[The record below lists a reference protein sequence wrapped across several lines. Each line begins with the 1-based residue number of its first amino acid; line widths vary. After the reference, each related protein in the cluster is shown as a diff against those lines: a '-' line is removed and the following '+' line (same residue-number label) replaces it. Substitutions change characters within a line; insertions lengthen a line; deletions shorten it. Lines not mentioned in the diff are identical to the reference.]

1 MKIILLALRS
11 LTRFRLYSA
20 INILGLALCLACII
34 TLFRY
39 IYQETTV
46 DHFNQYL
53 DRLYF
58 TTLQYQNSPMIRFSG
73 SFNISNEPDYK
84 EPLEDIAIEQS
95 TTFIPM
101 NKQAIFYQDRKIT
114 ADLFAV
120 DTCFLQML
128 DFPVLTG
135 NKNTMLLKP
144 ESAAITQEMAQKLF
158 GKENPI
164 GKTITLTFGNPVTI
178 EGIIGAPTGK
188 SILHFDILIS
198 RSMQKKWSKMPQ
210 SIALLYPGS
219 DIKQVNKRLDFYMH
233 MKASNQYQRYQ
244 LFPMNKIYF
253 DHAIHD
259 FDLFKKGNKTNVQIL
274 WIVTLLILTIGFIN
288 FTNIYTVLIQKR
300 AREFGMKKV
309 FGAKRLHLFRQ
320 IYIENLFIVTCAFFI
335 GWVFIELTQSFLE
348 KQWGIS
354 QSNDWRINLL
364 LVFVLLILMPA
375 LTASYPF
382 FKYGYSTPIH
392 SLQSVNRN
400 GKSIASRNILLVI
413 QYGISISLIIV
424 SLFFIKQLTFMMN
437 YDNGYR
443 MDNIIKAPFLSS
455 NYALDDTYEQAKA
468 KREKQNQLK
477 HIIETKMNESTL
489 FTYWTYG
496 RSPYEYGTPNIQ
508 FEFQGKKEMMAY
520 TCINQ
525 KYMDLYGFQVVEGRG
540 WNDSI
545 DHFGTYDLLINETAK
560 KLFGIKDFTTAKL
573 QPENRLWWSSN
584 MPDMD
589 KNPAYNIVGVVKDF
603 QTGHLS
609 QATLPLLFA
618 YDIGY
623 SYEPLTAHIV
633 QGKQQEAIRFLQKL
647 HEETVG
653 GEFIY
658 SFVEDEI
665 EAIYQED
672 KKVTNIYTTFAFIAI
687 LISSSGLFGL
697 SLFDIQ
703 QRYREIAIRKVNGA
717 TTNIIMQMLLRKYYK
732 LLAIAFIIA
741 TPVAWLGIHQYLE
754 NFAHKAS
761 ISWWLFAIA
770 LLVTGSI
777 SLLTL
782 IWQTRKA
789 ARMNP
794 AIAIKNE

>member
-1 MKIILLALRS
+1 MKIIQLALRS
-11 LTRFRLYSA
+11 LTRFRLYSV
-20 INILGLALCLACII
+20 INIIGLALSLACVI
-34 TLFRY
+34 TLSRY

-46 DHFNQYL
+46 DHFHKHL

-58 TTLQYQNSPMIRFSG
+58 TTIQYQNTPMIRFSG
-73 SFNISNEPDYK
+73 STNMNNEPDYK
-84 EPLEDIAIEQS
+84 EPLDDIAVEQS

-101 NKQAIFYQDRKIT
+101 HKQEVYYKNRKIT
-114 ADLFAV
+114 ADLLAV
-120 DTCFLQML
+120 DTCFLQLL
-128 DFPVLTG
+128 DFPVITG
-135 NKNTMLLKP
+135 NKKTLLLKP

-178 EGIIGAPTGK
+178 EGIIGLPTDK
-188 SILHFDILIS
+188 STLHFDILIS
-198 RSMQKKWSKMPQ
+198 KSMQRKWSKMPQ

-219 DIKQVNKRLDFYMH
+219 DFKQANKRLGFYMY
-233 MKASNQYQRYQ
+233 MKAWNQYQRYQ
-244 LFPMNKIYF
+244 FFPMNKIYF
-253 DHAIHD
+253 DHTIHD
-259 FDLFKKGNKTNVQIL
+259 FDLFNKGNKTNVQIL

-309 FGAKRLHLFRQ
+309 FGAKLLHLFGQ
-320 IYIENLFIVTCAFFI
+320 IYIENLYIVTCAFFI
-335 GWVFIELTQSFLE
+335 GWVFIELTQSSLE

-382 FKYGYSTPIH
+382 FKYGYSTPVR
-392 SLQSVNRN
+392 SLQSVNRK
-400 GKSIASRNILLVI
+400 GKSIASRSILLVI
-413 QYGISISLIIV
+413 QYGISISLIII
-424 SLFFIKQLTFMMN
+424 SLFFIKQLTFMLN

-443 MDNIIKAPFLSS
+443 TDNIIKVPFLSN
-455 NYALDDTYEQAKA
+455 NYALDDTYEQANA
-468 KREKQNQLK
+468 KREKQKQLEY
-477 HIIETKMNESTL
+477 IIATKMNESTL
-489 FTYWTYG
+489 FTEWTYG
-496 RSPYEYGTPNIQ
+496 RSPYEYGAPNIQ
-508 FEFQGKKEMMAY
+508 FEFQGKKELVIY
-520 TCINQ
+520 NCINQ
-525 KYMDLYGFQVVEGRG
+525 KYMDLYGFQVIEGRG

-545 DHFGTYDLLINETAK
+545 DHFGTYNLLINEAAK
-560 KLFGIKDFTTAKL
+560 KLFGITDFTTAKL

-589 KNPAYNIVGVVKDF
+589 KNPAYNIVGVLKDF

-609 QATLPLLFA
+609 QATLPLVFA

-623 SYEPLTAHIV
+623 RYEHLTAHIV
-633 QGKQQEAIRFLQKL
+633 QGKHQEAIRFLQKL

-687 LISSSGLFGL
+687 LISSLGLFGL

-717 TTNIIMQMLLRKYYK
+717 TTNIIMQMLLRKYYR

-741 TPVAWLGIHQYLE
+741 TPIAWLGIHKYLE

-782 IWQTRKA
+782 IWQIRRA

-794 AIAIKNE
+794 AIAIKSE